1 MKRPPNE
8 LREEI
13 AKLLKLDQE
22 NREQIDN
29 VSIATLIESLIEYT
43 KQLEKEL
50 GTKKK
55 TRKLA

>member
-1 MKRPPNE
+1 MRPPNE

-22 NREQIDN
+22 NRDQIDN

-43 KQLEKEL
+43 KQLETEL
-50 GTKKK
+50 ATKKK